1 VEDCLINESLMLR
14 QLAVR
19 IRECAAA
26 QRAALRKEV
35 EISQERHLSRCRQLH
50 ERNFSVNLDRHSA
63 LR

>member
-1 VEDCLINESLMLR
+1 MLR